1 MPSVRRK
8 ITELLPQPVRFGVR
22 KVLFHGN
29 ARRCPLCESAVRSY
43 LPHGGG
49 FEVLDSRK
57 VVGGMRR
64 DNDQCPVC
72 RSADRTRL
80 MMLYLDKVIGAGTR
94 PLRILHVAPDYG
106 LYLWLKKRGNIDYV
120 ATDLDLTRYRH
131 MENIQKADLTNLPF
145 DDASF
150 DVVICSHVLE
160 HIPDDRAAMR
170 EILRVLKPEGAAML
184 MVPLATDGK
193 GTEEEPTINDAREQE
208 RRFGQWDHV
217 RIYGREDF
225 IGRLQSCGFDVR
237 PFNGFDEFPRDAER
251 FLLNPAETL
260 VACGRPAV

>member
-1 MPSVRRK
+1 MLSARRK
-8 ITELLPQPVRFGVR
+8 VTELLPQPVRFGMR

-29 ARRCPLCESAVRSY
+29 ARRCPLCESAVRTY

-49 FEVLDSRK
+49 FDVLEQRK
-57 VVGGMRR
+57 VIGGMRR
-64 DNDQCPVC
+64 ENDQCPVC

-80 MMLYLDKVIGAGTR
+80 MMLYLDKIVGAGLR

-120 ATDLDLTRYRH
+120 ATDLDLSRYRH
-131 MENIQKADLTNLPF
+131 MENIQKADLTALPF
-145 DDASF
+145 ENASF

-170 EILRVLKPEGAAML
+170 EIMRVLKPEGVAML

-193 GTEEEPTINDAREQE
+193 STEEEPTINDAREQE

-217 RIYGREDF
+217 RIYGRDDF
-225 IGRLQSCGFDVR
+225 IARLESCGLDVT
-237 PFNGFDEFPRDAER
+237 PFNGFNEFPDDAR
-251 FLLNPAETL
+251 KLMLNPSETL
-260 VACGRPAV
+260 VAAQRRA